1 LLCRLQDT
9 IRDAVPAAQHR
20 GGNRLTRVA
29 AVTTADTIYG
39 IDKVSEHAV
48 LRGLR
53 RTGRSAGRWSW

>member
-1 LLCRLQDT
+1 MPCLRRNT
-9 IRDAVPAAQHR
+9 VGPAD
-20 GGNRLTRVA
+20 RLTRVA